1 MIERYT
7 RPEMGAV
14 WGEAARWEAALRVE
28 IAVAQA
34 QAKRGGI
41 PAAAAQAIATRAK
54 VNLPRI
60 AELEATLDHDTL
72 AFVNA
77 VAESIGAEGRYL
89 HFGLTSSDVIDT
101 ALALQLRAA
110 SDLILT
116 ELDALIVVII
126 RRAREERDTVMAG
139 RTHSVHAEPMTLGAK
154 LAGWAFE
161 AARDRERLATAADEV
176 ATGKISGPVGTYS
189 QISPQIEREAL
200 AALKL
205 RVDPVSTQVVQ
216 RDRHA
221 ALVAAIAITGGTLE
235 RFATEI
241 RNLQHSEIDE
251 LREPFRAGQAG
262 SSAMPQKRNPVKSE
276 RIAGF
281 ARLLRGYAAVAME
294 NQALWHERD
303 MSHSSAERIILPDA
317 TTLLHYA
324 LVSMRGIIDKMEVN
338 REAMR
343 RNLDAGFGL
352 HAASR
357 LLTALINAGA
367 AREAAYTLV
376 QRASSAAREKRISL
390 HQVAVATPEIA
401 SALSAEALTAA
412 LDERAAIAN
421 CGLLV
426 DRLKEIERAG

>member
-34 QAKRGGI
+34 QAKRGDI

-161 AARDRERLATAADEV
+161 AARDRERLALAADEV

-376 QRASSAAREKRISL
+376 QRASSAAREERISL
-390 HQVAVATPEIA
+390 YQVAVATPEIA
-401 SALSAEALTAA
+401 GALSAEALTTA
-412 LDERAAIAN
+412 LDELSAIAN
-421 CGLLV
+421 CGILV

>member
-14 WGEAARWEAALRVE
+14 WSETARWEAALRVE
-28 IAVAQA
+28 IAVSQA
-34 QAKRGGI
+34 QAKRGDI

-338 REAMR
+338 RDAMR

-357 LLTALINAGA
+357 LLTALINSGA

-401 SALSAEALTAA
+401 GALSAEALTAA

>member
-14 WGEAARWEAALRVE
+14 WGDAARWEAALRVE

-34 QAKRGGI
+34 QAKRGDI

-101 ALALQLRAA
+101 GLALQLRAA
-110 SDLILT
+110 SDLILA

-376 QRASSAAREKRISL
+376 QRASSAAREKRINL
-390 HQVAVATPEIA
+390 HQIAVATPEIA
-401 SALSAEALTAA
+401 GALSAEALTAA
-412 LDERAAIAN
+412 LDERAAIAS
-421 CGLLV
+421 CGILV

>member
-1 MIERYT
+1 
-7 RPEMGAV
+7 MGAV
-14 WGEAARWEAALRVE
+14 WGDAARWEAALRVE

-34 QAKRGGI
+34 QAKRGDI

-116 ELDALIVVII
+116 ELDALIAVII

-367 AREAAYTLV
+367 AREAAYMLV
-376 QRASSAAREKRISL
+376 QRASSAAREKRINL

-401 SALSAEALTAA
+401 GALSAEALTAA

-421 CGLLV
+421 CGILV

>member
-14 WGEAARWEAALRVE
+14 WSETARWEAALRVE

-34 QAKRGGI
+34 QAKRGDI

-116 ELDALIVVII
+116 ELDALIAVII

-376 QRASSAAREKRISL
+376 QRASSAARESKSNL
-390 HQVAVATPEIA
+390 YQVAVATPEIA
-401 SALSAEALTAA
+401 SALSPEALTAA

>member
-1 MIERYT
+1 
-7 RPEMGAV
+7 MGAV
-14 WGEAARWEAALRVE
+14 WSETARWEAALRVE

-34 QAKRGGI
+34 QSKRGDI
-41 PAAAAQAIATRAK
+41 PAAAAEAIAARAK

-110 SDLILT
+110 SDLILA
-116 ELDALIVVII
+116 ELDALIAVII

-161 AARDRERLATAADEV
+161 AARDRGRLALAADEV

-221 ALVAAIAITGGTLE
+221 ALATAIAITGGTLE

-303 MSHSSAERIILPDA
+303 MSHSSAERVILPDA
-317 TTLLHYA
+317 TTFLHYA
-324 LVSMRGIIDKMEVN
+324 LVSMRGIIENMEVN

-357 LLTALINAGA
+357 LLTAMINAGVE
-367 AREAAYTLV
+367 REAAYTLV
-376 QRASSAAREKRISL
+376 QRASSAAREKKISL
-390 HQVAVATPEIA
+390 HQITVATPELV
-401 SALSAEALTAA
+401 SAISAEALTAA
-412 LDERAAIAN
+412 LDERAAISN

-426 DRLKEIERAG
+426 DRLKEIDRAG

>member
-28 IAVAQA
+28 IAVAKA
-34 QAKRGGI
+34 QAKNGEI
-41 PAAAAQAIATRAK
+41 PAAAAEAIATRAT

-110 SDLILT
+110 SDLILV
-116 ELDALIVVII
+116 ELDALIAVII

-161 AARDRERLATAADEV
+161 AARDRERLARAADEV

-200 AALKL
+200 TALEL

-357 LLTALINAGA
+357 LLTALVNAGA
-367 AREAAYTLV
+367 ARDAAYTLV
-376 QRASSAAREKRISL
+376 QHASSTAREKRISL
-390 HQVAVATPEIA
+390 HQVALATPAI
-401 SALSAEALTAA
+401 SDALGADALTRA

-421 CGLLV
+421 CGALV
-426 DRLKEIERAG
+426 DRLKEIERGG

>member
-28 IAVAQA
+28 IAVARA
-34 QAKRGGI
+34 QAKSEEI
-41 PAAAAQAIATRAK
+41 PAAAAEAIATRAT

-89 HFGLTSSDVIDT
+89 HYGLTSSDVIDT

-110 SDLILT
+110 SDLILA

-161 AARDRERLATAADEV
+161 ASRDRERLALAADEV

-338 REAMR
+338 RDAMR

-357 LLTALINAGA
+357 LLTALINSGA
-367 AREAAYTLV
+367 AREAAYALV

-401 SALSAEALTAA
+401 DVLSAEALTAA

>member
-14 WGEAARWEAALRVE
+14 WSEAARWEAALRVE

-34 QAKRGGI
+34 QAKRGDI
-41 PAAAAQAIATRAK
+41 PAAAAQAIATRGK

-161 AARDRERLATAADEV
+161 VARDRERLAMAADEV

-338 REAMR
+338 RDAMR

-390 HQVAVATPEIA
+390 YQVAVATPEIA
-401 SALSAEALTAA
+401 DALSAEALTAA

>member
-14 WGEAARWEAALRVE
+14 WGDAARWEAALRVE
-28 IAVAQA
+28 IAVAHA
-34 QAKRGGI
+34 QARRGDI

-161 AARDRERLATAADEV
+161 AARDRERLTTAADEV

-189 QISPQIEREAL
+189 QIGPQIEREVL

-338 REAMR
+338 RDAMR

-357 LLTALINAGA
+357 LLTALINSGA
-367 AREAAYTLV
+367 AREAAYSLV

-390 HQVAVATPEIA
+390 HQVAVATPEI
-401 SALSAEALTAA
+401 SGSLSPEALTAA

>member
-1 MIERYT
+1 
-7 RPEMGAV
+7 MGAV

-34 QAKRGGI
+34 QAKRGDI

-110 SDLILT
+110 SDLILA

-126 RRAREERDTVMAG
+126 RRAREERDTVMTG

-281 ARLLRGYAAVAME
+281 ARLLRGYAAVARE

-376 QRASSAAREKRISL
+376 QRASSAAREKRINL
-390 HQVAVATPEIA
+390 HQIAVATPEIA
-401 SALSAEALTAA
+401 GALSAEALTAT

-421 CGLLV
+421 CGILV
-426 DRLKEIERAG
+426 DRLKEIERAV

>member
-1 MIERYT
+1 
-7 RPEMGAV
+7 
-14 WGEAARWEAALRVE
+14 
-28 IAVAQA
+28 
-34 QAKRGGI
+34 
-41 PAAAAQAIATRAK
+41 
-54 VNLPRI
+54 
-60 AELEATLDHDTL
+60 
-72 AFVNA
+72 
-77 VAESIGAEGRYL
+77 
-89 HFGLTSSDVIDT
+89 
-101 ALALQLRAA
+101 
-110 SDLILT
+110 
-116 ELDALIVVII
+116 
-126 RRAREERDTVMAG
+126 
-139 RTHSVHAEPMTLGAK
+139 
-154 LAGWAFE
+154 
-161 AARDRERLATAADEV
+161 
-176 ATGKISGPVGTYS
+176 
-189 QISPQIEREAL
+189 
-200 AALKL
+200 
-205 RVDPVSTQVVQ
+205 
-216 RDRHA
+216 
-221 ALVAAIAITGGTLE
+221 
-235 RFATEI
+235 
-241 RNLQHSEIDE
+241 LQHSEIDE

-338 REAMR
+338 RDAMR

-357 LLTALINAGA
+357 LLTALINSGA

-390 HQVAVATPEIA
+390 HQVAVATPEVT
-401 SALSAEALTAA
+401 SALSPEALTAA

>member
-34 QAKRGGI
+34 QAKRGDI
-41 PAAAAQAIATRAK
+41 PAAAAQAIASRAK

-161 AARDRERLATAADEV
+161 AARDRERLALVADEV

-200 AALKL
+200 ATLKL

-262 SSAMPQKRNPVKSE
+262 SSAMPQKRNPVRSE

-376 QRASSAAREKRISL
+376 QRASSAAREKKISL
-390 HQVAVATPEIA
+390 HQIAVATPDIA
-401 SALSAEALTAA
+401 DALSAEALTAA

-421 CGLLV
+421 CGILV

>member
-28 IAVAQA
+28 IAVAHA
-34 QAKRGGI
+34 QAKRGDI

-110 SDLILT
+110 SDLILA

-200 AALKL
+200 AALNL

-221 ALVAAIAITGGTLE
+221 ALVAAIAIMGGTLE

-376 QRASSAAREKRISL
+376 QRASSAAREKRINL
-390 HQVAVATPEIA
+390 HQIAVATPEIA
-401 SALSAEALTAA
+401 GALSAEALTAA

-421 CGLLV
+421 CGILV

>member
-14 WGEAARWEAALRVE
+14 WSETARWEAALRVE

-34 QAKRGGI
+34 QAKRGDI

-77 VAESIGAEGRYL
+77 VAESIGADGRYL

-101 ALALQLRAA
+101 GLALQLRTA
-110 SDLILT
+110 SDLILA
-116 ELDALIVVII
+116 ELDALILVII

-161 AARDRERLATAADEV
+161 ASRDRERLATAADEV

-200 AALKL
+200 ATLKL

-338 REAMR
+338 RDAMR

-376 QRASSAAREKRISL
+376 QRASSAAREGKL
-390 HQVAVATPEIA
+390 NLYQVAVASPEIS

-421 CGLLV
+421 CGILV
-426 DRLKEIERAG
+426 DRLKEIERAV

>member
-14 WGEAARWEAALRVE
+14 WGDAARWEAALRVE

-34 QAKRGGI
+34 QAKRGDI

-161 AARDRERLATAADEV
+161 VARDRERLATAADEV

-338 REAMR
+338 RDAMR

-376 QRASSAAREKRISL
+376 QRASSAARERRISL

>member
-14 WGEAARWEAALRVE
+14 WGDAARWEAALRVE

-34 QAKRGGI
+34 QAKRGDI

-338 REAMR
+338 RDAMR

-367 AREAAYTLV
+367 AREAAYMLV
-376 QRASSAAREKRISL
+376 QRASSAAREKRINL
-390 HQVAVATPEIA
+390 HQVAVATPDIA
-401 SALSAEALTAA
+401 GALSAEALTAA

-421 CGLLV
+421 CGILV

>member
-28 IAVAQA
+28 IAVARA
-34 QAKRGGI
+34 QARNGEI
-41 PAAAAQAIATRAK
+41 PAAAAEAIATRAK
-54 VNLPRI
+54 VDLQRI
-60 AELEATLDHDTL
+60 AELEAELDHDTL

-77 VAESIGAEGRYL
+77 VAESIGPEGRYL

-110 SDLILT
+110 SDLLLA
-116 ELDALIVVII
+116 ELDALVAVII

-161 AARDRERLATAADEV
+161 AARDRERLARAADEV

-189 QISPQIEREAL
+189 QISPLIEHEAL
-200 AALKL
+200 AALTL

-221 ALVAAIAITGGTLE
+221 ALLAAIAITGGTLE

-317 TTLLHYA
+317 TTLLHFA

-343 RNLDAGFGL
+343 RNLDAGLGL

-357 LLTALINAGA
+357 LLTALVNAGT
-367 AREAAYTLV
+367 ARDAAYTLV
-376 QRASSAAREKRISL
+376 QQASSAAREGRISL
-390 HQVAVATPEIA
+390 HEIALATPDIVN
-401 SALSAEALTAA
+401 ALGADALAAA
-412 LDERAAIAN
+412 LDERAALAN
-421 CGLLV
+421 CGILV

>member
-14 WGEAARWEAALRVE
+14 WGDAARWEAALRVE

-34 QAKRGGI
+34 QAKRGDI

-161 AARDRERLATAADEV
+161 AARDRERLALAADEV

-390 HQVAVATPEIA
+390 HQVAVATPEVA
-401 SALSAEALTAA
+401 SALSPEALTAA

>member
-14 WGEAARWEAALRVE
+14 WGEAARWEAALHVE

-34 QAKRGGI
+34 QAKRGDI

-54 VNLPRI
+54 VNLARI

-116 ELDALIVVII
+116 ELDALIIVII

-161 AARDRERLATAADEV
+161 AARDRERLALAADEV

-338 REAMR
+338 RDAMR

-401 SALSAEALTAA
+401 NALRAEALTAA

>member
-14 WGEAARWEAALRVE
+14 WGDAARWEAALRVE

-34 QAKRGGI
+34 QAKRGDI

-161 AARDRERLATAADEV
+161 AARDRERLALAADEV

-338 REAMR
+338 RDAMR

-357 LLTALINAGA
+357 LLTALINSGA
-367 AREAAYTLV
+367 AREAAYSLV

-390 HQVAVATPEIA
+390 HQVAVATPEI
-401 SALSAEALTAA
+401 SGSLSPEALTAA

>member
-14 WGEAARWEAALRVE
+14 WSEAARWEAALRVE

-34 QAKRGGI
+34 QAKRGDI
-41 PAAAAQAIATRAK
+41 PAAAAQAIATRGK

-161 AARDRERLATAADEV
+161 VARDRERLATAADEV

-376 QRASSAAREKRISL
+376 QRASSAARERRISL

>member
-34 QAKRGGI
+34 QAKRGDI

-101 ALALQLRAA
+101 GLALQLRAA
-110 SDLILT
+110 SDLILA
-116 ELDALIVVII
+116 ELDALIAVII

-390 HQVAVATPEIA
+390 YQVAVATPEIA
-401 SALSAEALTAA
+401 GALSAEALTAA
-412 LDERAAIAN
+412 LDERSAIAN
-421 CGLLV
+421 CGILV

>member
-14 WGEAARWEAALRVE
+14 WGDAARWEAALRVE

-34 QAKRGGI
+34 QAKRGDI

-161 AARDRERLATAADEV
+161 VARDRERLATAADEV

-241 RNLQHSEIDE
+241 RNLQHSEVDE

-376 QRASSAAREKRISL
+376 QRASSAARERRISL

>member
-7 RPEMGAV
+7 CPEMGAV

-34 QAKRGGI
+34 QAKRGDI

-161 AARDRERLATAADEV
+161 AARGRERLATAADEV

-317 TTLLHYA
+317 ATLLHYA

-338 REAMR
+338 RDAMR

-367 AREAAYTLV
+367 AREAAYTMV

-390 HQVAVATPEIA
+390 YEGAVATPEIA
-401 SALSAEALTAA
+401 DALSAEALTAA
-412 LDERAAIAN
+412 LDERAAISN

>member
-14 WGEAARWEAALRVE
+14 WGDAARWEAALRVE

-34 QAKRGGI
+34 QAKRGDI

-161 AARDRERLATAADEV
+161 AARDRERLALAADEV

-262 SSAMPQKRNPVKSE
+262 SSAMPQKRNPVKCE

-390 HQVAVATPEIA
+390 HQVAVATPEVT
-401 SALSAEALTAA
+401 SALSPEALTAA

>member
-14 WGEAARWEAALRVE
+14 WGDAARWEAALRVE

-34 QAKRGGI
+34 QAKRGDI
-41 PAAAAQAIATRAK
+41 PAAAAQAIASRAK

-60 AELEATLDHDTL
+60 TELEATLDHDTL

-101 ALALQLRAA
+101 GLALQLRAA
-110 SDLILT
+110 SDLILA
-116 ELDALIVVII
+116 ELDALIAVII

-338 REAMR
+338 RDAMR

-390 HQVAVATPEIA
+390 HQVAVATPEIS

>member
-7 RPEMGAV
+7 CPEMGAV

-34 QAKRGGI
+34 QAKRGDI

-154 LAGWAFE
+154 LSGWAFE
-161 AARDRERLATAADEV
+161 AARGRERLATAADEV

-317 TTLLHYA
+317 ATLLHYA

-338 REAMR
+338 RDAMR

-390 HQVAVATPEIA
+390 YQVAVATPEIA
-401 SALSAEALTAA
+401 GALSAEALTAA
-412 LDERAAIAN
+412 LDERSAIAN
-421 CGLLV
+421 CGILV

>member
-34 QAKRGGI
+34 QAKRGDI

-101 ALALQLRAA
+101 GLALQLRAA
-110 SDLILT
+110 SDLILA
-116 ELDALIVVII
+116 ELDALIAVII

-376 QRASSAAREKRISL
+376 QRASSAAREKRINL
-390 HQVAVATPEIA
+390 HQIAVATPEIA
-401 SALSAEALTAA
+401 GALSAEALTAA
-412 LDERAAIAN
+412 LDERAAIAS
-421 CGLLV
+421 CGILV

>member
-14 WGEAARWEAALRVE
+14 WSETARWEAALRVE
-28 IAVAQA
+28 IAVSQA
-34 QAKRGGI
+34 QAKRGDI
-41 PAAAAQAIATRAK
+41 PAAAAQAIATRGK

-161 AARDRERLATAADEV
+161 AARDRERLALAADEV

-376 QRASSAAREKRISL
+376 QRASSAAREGKL
-390 HQVAVATPEIA
+390 NLYQVAVASPEIS

-412 LDERAAIAN
+412 LDERAAMAN
-421 CGLLV
+421 CGILV

>member
-14 WGEAARWEAALRVE
+14 WGDAARWEAALRVE

-34 QAKRGGI
+34 QAKRGDI

-161 AARDRERLATAADEV
+161 VARDRERLATAADEV

-338 REAMR
+338 RDAMR

-401 SALSAEALTAA
+401 SALSPEALTAA

>member
-14 WGEAARWEAALRVE
+14 WGDAARWEAALRVE

-34 QAKRGGI
+34 QAKRGDI

-161 AARDRERLATAADEV
+161 AARDRERLALAADEV

-338 REAMR
+338 RDAMR

-390 HQVAVATPEIA
+390 YQVAVATPEIA
-401 SALSAEALTAA
+401 DALSAEALTAA

>member
-14 WGEAARWEAALRVE
+14 WGDAARWEAALRVE

-34 QAKRGGI
+34 QAKRGDI

-54 VNLPRI
+54 VNLARI
-60 AELEATLDHDTL
+60 AELEAALDHDTL

-161 AARDRERLATAADEV
+161 AARDRERLALAADEV

-376 QRASSAAREKRISL
+376 QRASSAAREKRINL
-390 HQVAVATPEIA
+390 HQIAVATPEIA
-401 SALSAEALTAA
+401 GALSAEALTAA

-421 CGLLV
+421 CGILV

>member
-14 WGEAARWEAALRVE
+14 WGDAARWGAALRVE

-34 QAKRGGI
+34 QAKRGDI

-161 AARDRERLATAADEV
+161 AARDRERLALAADEV

-338 REAMR
+338 RDAMR

-401 SALSAEALTAA
+401 NALRAEALTAA

>member
-14 WGEAARWEAALRVE
+14 WGDAARWEAALRVE

-34 QAKRGGI
+34 QAKRGDI

-161 AARDRERLATAADEV
+161 AARDRERLALAADEV

-338 REAMR
+338 RDAMR

-357 LLTALINAGA
+357 LLTALINSGA

>member
-14 WGEAARWEAALRVE
+14 WSEAARWEAALRVE

-34 QAKRGGI
+34 QAKRGDI

-338 REAMR
+338 RDAMR

-390 HQVAVATPEIA
+390 YQVAVATPEIA
-401 SALSAEALTAA
+401 DALSAEALTAA

>member
-7 RPEMGAV
+7 RPEMSAV

-28 IAVAQA
+28 IAVAQV
-34 QAKRGGI
+34 QAKRGDI

-161 AARDRERLATAADEV
+161 AARDRERLALAADEV

-376 QRASSAAREKRISL
+376 QRASSAAREKRINL

-401 SALSAEALTAA
+401 GALSAEALTAA

-421 CGLLV
+421 CGILV

>member
-14 WGEAARWEAALRVE
+14 WGDAARWEAALRVE

-34 QAKRGGI
+34 QAKRGDI

-338 REAMR
+338 RDAMR

-390 HQVAVATPEIA
+390 HQIAVATPEIA
-401 SALSAEALTAA
+401 DALSAEALTAA